1 MVTVVMDTDGCDIG
15 HEALLLREYNEEVMF
30 AQSMR
35 ANERPVAQTGNY
47 ARDRERILMS
57 MIDLSPALAEVG
69 DSISILRSSAIPQ
82 CP

>member
-1 MVTVVMDTDGCDIG
+1 MVTIVMDTDGCDIG
-15 HEALLLREYNEEVMF
+15 HEALLLKEYNEEVMF

-35 ANERPVAQTGNY
+35 ANERPVAPTRNC

-57 MIDLSPALAEVG
+57 LIDLSPALAEVG
-69 DSISILRSSAIPQ
+69 DGVRILRTTAIPK